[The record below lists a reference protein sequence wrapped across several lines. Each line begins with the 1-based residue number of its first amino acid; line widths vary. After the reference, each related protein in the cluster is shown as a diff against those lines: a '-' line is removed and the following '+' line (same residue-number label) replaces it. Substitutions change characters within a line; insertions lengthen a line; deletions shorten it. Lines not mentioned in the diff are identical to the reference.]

1 MEESRDYRR
10 TRQTLG
16 RALQLCFRPR
26 YRGQEHVPVDG
37 PVIIAAN
44 HLSHI
49 DPAFIMTATPRP
61 ITYLSKQ
68 EHFEGR
74 LRRALFSRMGVI
86 PVDRDAGGSDALVEV
101 ESILHDGGAVGIF
114 PEGTRSRDG
123 VPGPGRTGV
132 ARLAA
137 ATGAAVVP
145 VAIRETDRVVPVG
158 KRVPR
163 LWRRFF
169 YEFGEPL
176 YFRAKEANRETLR
189 EFTNQV
195 MDAIAVLS
203 EEAGDYWYSRRLRTR
218 MAEWQK
224 RNGLVRARLR
234 ESLDKRAQALRA
246 RLGR

>member
-1 MEESRDYRR
+1 VEESRDYRR

-16 RALQLCFRPR
+16 RALRFCFRPR
-26 YRGQEHVPVDG
+26 YRGQDHVPVDG

-49 DPAFIMTATPRP
+49 DPAFIMTATSREVN
-61 ITYLSKQ
+61 YLSKQ

-74 LRRALFSRMGVI
+74 LRGALFGRMGVI
-86 PVDRDAGGSDALVEV
+86 PVDRDGDVSAALDAAEA
-101 ESILHDGGAVGIF
+101 ILRDGGAVGIF

-123 VPGPGRTGV
+123 QLGRGRTGA

-145 VAIRETDRVVPVG
+145 VAIRETDRVIPVG

-163 LWRRFF
+163 LWRRFY

-176 YFRAKEANRETLR
+176 YFTAKEANREALR
-189 EFTNQV
+189 EFTDEI
-195 MDAIAVLS
+195 MDAITALS
-203 EEAGDYWYSRRLRTR
+203 EEAGDYWHSRRLRTR
-218 MAEWQK
+218 MAAWQE
-224 RNGLVRARLR
+224 RNGLGRAKLR
-234 ESLDKRAQALRA
+234 ASLDARAQALRA

>member
-16 RALQLCFRPR
+16 RALRFCFRPR
-26 YRGQEHVPVDG
+26 YRGQDHVPVDG

-61 ITYLSKQ
+61 VTYLSKQ
-68 EHFEGR
+68 EHFDGR

-86 PVDRDAGGSDALVEV
+86 PVNRDAGGSDALAEV
-101 ESILHDGGAVGIF
+101 EAILRGGGVVGIF

-123 VPGPGRTGV
+123 KMGRGRTGV

-145 VAIRETDRVVPVG
+145 VAIRETDRVIPVG

-163 LWRRFF
+163 LWRRFY

-176 YFRAKEANRETLR
+176 YFTAKEANREALR
-189 EFTNQV
+189 EFTDEI
-195 MDAIAVLS
+195 MDAITTLS
-203 EEAGDYWYSRRLRTR
+203 EEAGDYWHSRRLRTR
-218 MAEWQK
+218 MAAWQE
-224 RNGLVRARLR
+224 RNGLGRAKLR
-234 ESLDKRAQALRA
+234 ASLDARAQALRA

>member
-1 MEESRDYRR
+1 M
-10 TRQTLG
+10 
-16 RALQLCFRPR
+16 P
-26 YRGQEHVPVDG
+26 PDG

-49 DPAFIMTATPRP
+49 DPAFIMTATSREVS
-61 ITYLSKQ
+61 YLSKQ

-74 LRRALFSRMGVI
+74 LRGALFGRMGVI
-86 PVDRDAGGSDALVEV
+86 PVDRDGDASDALGAAEAV
-101 ESILHDGGAVGIF
+101 LRDGGAVGIF

-123 VPGPGRTGV
+123 QPGRGRTGA

-145 VAIRETDRVVPVG
+145 VAIRETDRVIPVG

-163 LWRRFF
+163 LWRRFY

-176 YFRAKEANRETLR
+176 YFTAEEANRAALR
-189 EFTNQV
+189 EFTDEI
-195 MDAIAVLS
+195 MDAITALS
-203 EEAGDYWYSRRLRTR
+203 EEAGDYWHSRRLRTR
-218 MAEWQK
+218 MAEWQE

-234 ESLDKRAQALRA
+234 ESLDERAQALRA

>member
-1 MEESRDYRR
+1 VEESRGYRR

-16 RALQLCFRPR
+16 RALRFCFRPR
-26 YRGQEHVPVDG
+26 YRGQDHVPVDG

-61 ITYLSKQ
+61 VTYLSKQ
-68 EHFEGR
+68 EHFDGR

-86 PVDRDAGGSDALVEV
+86 PVDRDAGGSDALAEV
-101 ESILHDGGAVGIF
+101 EAILRGGGVVGIF

-123 VPGPGRTGV
+123 EMGRGRTGV

-145 VAIRETDRVVPVG
+145 VAIRETDRVIPVG

-176 YFRAKEANRETLR
+176 HFTAKEVNRETLR
-189 EFTNQV
+189 EFTDRV
-195 MDAIAVLS
+195 MDAIAALS
-203 EEAGDYWYSRRLRTR
+203 EDAGDYWYSRRLRTR
-218 MAEWQK
+218 MAEWQE

-234 ESLDKRAQALRA
+234 KSLDERAQALRA

>member
-1 MEESRDYRR
+1 
-10 TRQTLG
+10 
-16 RALQLCFRPR
+16 
-26 YRGQEHVPVDG
+26 
-37 PVIIAAN
+37 
-44 HLSHI
+44 
-49 DPAFIMTATPRP
+49 
-61 ITYLSKQ
+61 
-68 EHFEGR
+68 
-74 LRRALFSRMGVI
+74 MGVI
-86 PVDRDAGGSDALVEV
+86 PVDRDAGGSDALMKV
-101 ESILHDGGAVGIF
+101 ESILRDGGAVGIF
-114 PEGTRSRDG
+114 PEGTRSRNG

-189 EFTNQV
+189 AFTNQV
-195 MDAIAVLS
+195 MDAIAALS
-203 EEAGDYWYSRRLRTR
+203 EEAGEYWYSRRLRTR

-234 ESLDKRAQALRA
+234 ESLDERAQALRA